1 MKYKY
6 YFRKPKSEIVK
17 DLLHW
22 LFVAG
27 CICFAATSPYFFI
40 NLLKAFKR
48 WRKSKKYNRRKVYDA
63 FHQLRKKGAIKIERK
78 EHQVYIR
85 LTEEGKKLAGWSPN
99 WCPENKEAQ
108 KMGQKVANNNFWHLR
123 IKKIIPRCLS
133 RETKRIGILS
143 SAKERLDL
151 PFWLPRRNRIVKRIF
166 WSQRKRIKIN
176 RCRKHRKRRL
186 AKKNFQNLNEK
197 LNKKCVI
204 LFHDRELITHILSWI
219 IWRLVVDNF
228 GLTGFF
234 EKSYFEKIWI
244 GGGFF
249 WFFPFLF
256 WFPLLPKLEIL
267 MTF

>member
-85 LTEEGKKLAGWSPN
+85 LTEEGKKLAGCLQIDALKIKRPKKWDKKWRIIIFDISELKRLYRDAFRGKLKELGFYPLQKSV
-99 WCPENKEAQ
+99 WICPFDCRDEIEL
-108 KMGQKVANNNFWHLR
+108 LR
-123 IKKIIPRCLS
+123 
-133 RETKRIGILS
+133 E
-143 SAKERLDL
+143 
-151 PFWLPRRNRIVKRIF
+151 F
-166 WSQRKRIKIN
+166 
-176 RCRKHRKRRL
+176 
-186 AKKNFQNLNEK
+186 
-197 LNKKCVI
+197 
-204 LFHDRELITHILSWI
+204 
-219 IWRLVVDNF
+219 F
-228 GLTGFF
+228 GLK
-234 EKSYFEKIWI
+234 EKELRLIVAENIGKDDWLRKIFKI
-244 GGGFF
+244 
-249 WFFPFLF
+249 
-256 WFPLLPKLEIL
+256 
-267 MTF
+267 